1 MKPMNCA
8 ILLAAALI
16 AAEPHPDPLRAAMLE
31 DYARFSLDDSK
42 YIRYVRWDATDLSR
56 EQIEAIQALWF
67 PHLSRERVL
76 QYQVPVRVVDNLYR
90 IDLRGLRWDLEAWF
104 KLSKEYPYR
113 YPPHTNILHVRGD
126 WLVRITSDATES
138 QLYYDL
144 LYGVGEAPKNRDEFF
159 RAWKSEVEKDPQAN
173 VIQAG
178 SSGVSHSERLMIV
191 YPDGSSETFDSA
203 DAVADQS
210 PLETIGGKLRF
221 DAQELI
227 APIPKVDIRT
237 GERSYA
243 QAYLLTD
250 GKSNRVD
257 EADTDVVVD
266 TTSKTGIVLTPGSCV
281 RCHTTGLLKPPHNLV
296 RELFRDGNELYFK
309 DKKLSVDVEAEYL
322 GLLDKRIKRADEDFS
337 ALVAGYTDL
346 SMTECIAEYSA
357 MLKWYD
363 GAVTLEQA
371 AKELHCEPRDLQHAV
386 AYYFERYGAQ
396 PKAANLA
403 ILAQGAKSIQRKA
416 WEIYVY
422 RQAAEALAAWRKRP

>member
-1 MKPMNCA
+1 
-8 ILLAAALI
+8 
-16 AAEPHPDPLRAAMLE
+16 MLE
-31 DYARFSLDDSK
+31 DYARFDLETAK
-42 YIRYVRWDATDLSR
+42 YIRYIRWDATDLSR

-76 QYQVPVRVVDNLYR
+76 QYQVPQRVKDGLYR
-90 IDLRGLRWDLEAWF
+90 IDLRGLRWGLDAWY
-104 KLSKEYPYR
+104 KVSKEYPYR
-113 YPPHTNILHVRGD
+113 YPPHENVLHVRGD
-126 WLVRITSDATES
+126 WLVRVTSDASES

-144 LYGVGEAPKNRDEFF
+144 LYGVGKAPKNRNEFF
-159 RAWKSEVEKDPQAN
+159 QFWKSEVEKDPQAY
-173 VIQAG
+173 VIQEG
-178 SSGVSHSERLMIV
+178 KSGVSHSERLMIV
-191 YPDGSSETFDSA
+191 YRDGSSETFDSA
-203 DAVADQS
+203 DAVDDQS

-227 APIPKVDIRT
+227 APIYKVDIRT

-250 GKSNRVD
+250 GQQNRVD

-266 TTSKTGIVLTPGSCV
+266 STSKTGIVVTPGSCV

-346 SMTECIAEYSA
+346 SMAECIAEYSA

-363 GAVTLEQA
+363 SGVGLEQA
-371 AKELHCEPRDLQHAV
+371 AKELHCEPRDLQNAV
-386 AYYFERYGAQ
+386 AYYFEAYGPQ
-396 PKAANLA
+396 SRAANLA
-403 ILAQGAKSIQRKA
+403 ILAQGVREIPRKA
-416 WEIYVY
+416 WETYVY
-422 RQAAEALAAWRKRP
+422 PQAAKALEAWRKR